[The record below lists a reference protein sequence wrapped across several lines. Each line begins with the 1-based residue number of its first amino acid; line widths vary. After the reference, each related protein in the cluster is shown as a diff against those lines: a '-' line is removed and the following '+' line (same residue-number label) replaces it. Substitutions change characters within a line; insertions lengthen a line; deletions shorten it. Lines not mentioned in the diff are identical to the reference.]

1 MFGTVG
7 KGQKGVMGSPKP
19 IGSHQKATIPQE
31 MRSETASKPLQRAV
45 W

>member
-19 IGSHQKATIPQE
+19 IGSPPKGDDPAGNE
-31 MRSETASKPLQRAV
+31 K
-45 W
+45 